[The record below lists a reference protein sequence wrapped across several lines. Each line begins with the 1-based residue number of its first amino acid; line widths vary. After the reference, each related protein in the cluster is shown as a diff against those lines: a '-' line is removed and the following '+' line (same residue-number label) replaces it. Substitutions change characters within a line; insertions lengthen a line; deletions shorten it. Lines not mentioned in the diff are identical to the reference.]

1 MNTPTPTSPLLT
13 AGSTVEITKGMRAAW
28 TGKRYEDVR
37 VRDRWTVESATLST
51 EAGDHSMTVVL
62 TRGTARLRLYAAQA
76 ARTRQPEFNLN
87 TGNPT
92 KSVRVL
98 VTKRAPL
105 VAAEV
110 AP

>member
-1 MNTPTPTSPLLT
+1 MNTPTPTSLLLT

-37 VRDRWTVESATLST
+37 VRDRWTVESATSST

-62 TRGTARLRLYAAQA
+62 ARGTARLRLYAAQA

-87 TGNPT
+87 TGDPT

-110 AP
+110 AA